1 MAESIRE
8 WLDNEVKAGYGAKFA
23 SAFEE
28 VGVEDKSDL
37 HDMDDELMKTLEAEL
52 QAVDAKPMHLTKIR
66 KAIEAIVAPASATR
80 AKLNA
85 ARAAGPDLQQS
96 LALLGV
102 GIGGGADAPAVRV
115 VSQELDALDA
125 RRVQHKRLEH
135 SGVNADAAEAA
146 GDRGANVRGFV
157 QY

>member
-85 ARAAGPDLQQS
+85 ARVADLQMTETAES
-96 LALLGV
+96 SA
-102 GIGGGADAPAVRV
+102 V
-115 VSQELDALDA
+115 VSAKE
-125 RRVQHKRLEH
+125 KRKRSRKKYAVSRPPRLSAFH
-135 SGVNADAAEAA
+135 LGPSRLSVFHLGPSHHP
-146 GDRGANVRGFV
+146 RH
-157 QY
+157 